1 MEDGGRDPPSE
12 DEASESNES
21 QTANEAAISGEPRG
35 RVLVEANQGDIVQ
48 VGLKFCTMMGN
59 DSLSLRERVR
69 VRGGAIVSDIFL
81 HRTTNGD
88 HLECSKMHG
97 RLVGGGR
104 GGSEDGG
111 AKNGE
116 WCDDRTRATI
126 AEGMVDIYYCKWDF
140 ATRPICFHQAEKKSV
155 VDRHCYPS
163 QLRVPN
169 SFPEKWQMDYK
180 SLIQGGSVVLPS
192 EEASRECVWFLRLF
206 TMTEMNSCV
215 RECVRALQPP
225 MKLETQPPA

>member
-35 RVLVEANQGDIVQ
+35 HVLVEANHGDIVQ
-48 VGLKFCTMMGN
+48 VGLEICTMMGK

-97 RLVGGGR
+97 RLNGGGR

-140 ATRPICFHQAEKKSV
+140 ATRPICFHQAEKKRCGRS
-155 VDRHCYPS
+155 
-163 QLRVPN
+163 
-169 SFPEKWQMDYK
+169 
-180 SLIQGGSVVLPS
+180 SLLSIPTPRTQFL
-192 EEASRECVWFLRLF
+192 SREV
-206 TMTEMNSCV
+206 
-215 RECVRALQPP
+215 ADGLQVADTGWKRRSP
-225 MKLETQPPA
+225 K